1 MKRKFCIAVLTGL
14 MATFAVASASGK
26 YIFPYVVDSNVSCSE
41 NFTPSEE
48 TDDDSVAVT
57 FSYRLLYYWEFH
69 SDKSESYDT
78 GGLIGTRS
86 SEKYDE
92 FFDDLHS
99 WLGNTDGYGNPPP
112 EKGTTINAGQYTYE
126 GANGTAVVNVDS
138 RIRIGSIFGVTLYYG
153 EATINFTGRTFEPSY
168 DDLSDIP
175 NKQLIM
181 EKGSLL
187 PVNELSQGGS
197 LQVVNLEDKY
207 PGREWSIA
215 GFYLDDVPFDIST
228 PIEED
233 CNIRVE
239 LVLNDAS
246 EAFSSPLGTRISSLG
261 SGTYNFYVG
270 SSDDSLNIALD
281 PSFNKDFKTVSLG
294 KSGGVTIASGVT
306 VNFSLSGG
314 SLTQKNAAELT
325 TVEPNPSNLSF
336 CAVLHS
342 DLIIQGTLALGSSY
356 GNTSS
361 LAIQSA
367 IGGEYVALDL
377 NGHDIII
384 EGSGRL
390 DSYGL
395 IYDSKGTG
403 TIHVVGGTISTLA
416 VITDYKG
423 GSHTLAMQKNTVFP
437 FTAFS
442 FPYLRARTSVEYGS
456 EWGKVI
462 ANCNVCLVDEDSL
475 SILGWFVDPY
485 TNFVLNFIGP
495 SASGNP
501 YFFQLQ
507 GSGKSGSGIVLE
519 AVKDEQMS
527 STGSVSNYALNYR
540 LSLEMNNVK
549 ALLYKFEFSMSVSI
563 INVDIDTSDYIFPIP
578 AVFDIRMYSSNLT
591 IKQAI
596 QFTAGSTLLADENS
610 YILMS
615 YIDGNTSA
623 DISVLDRGVNYYD
636 LSKKAVVN
644 NDFSASGSVTL
655 DPSTKSADFLSRYSA
670 PHIKVDG
677 TIVFRTGNSR
687 TYRLAGPLDFAK
699 IAVTTS
705 SDDFPSNDSIE
716 MISYSNG
723 ENPFVSVNELGANV
737 ETFGFNTYLGWTS
750 SSTTDIVSSSAS
762 NISLTHY
769 KGYAR
774 PLVSH
779 GVAYYTSSGA
789 TTESH
794 IGTYSFQTG
803 AFECQEGASDSKTVY
818 FFDCS
823 GTFQAVDTQS
833 CILKKAASFKDNTFT
848 AEDGTTYIYFASM
861 YFNATPVS
869 GKDGYYTFTR
879 ERLTN
884 YNGSTAVTVH
894 YDASSSCFVR

>member
-1 MKRKFCIAVLTGL
+1 MKWKFCVAVLTGL
-14 MATFAVASASGK
+14 IAAFAVTSASGK
-26 YIFPYVVDSNVSCSE
+26 YIFPYVVDSTVSYSGNYGGQGESE
-41 NFTPSEE
+41 NSQVT
-48 TDDDSVAVT
+48 VT
-57 FSYRLLYYWEFH
+57 FSYNLLETWTYDHEQGDYQI
-69 SDKSESYDT
+69 SESGFLSTGNKDAYD
-78 GGLIGTRS
+78 G
-86 SEKYDE
+86 
-92 FFDDLHS
+92 FFRDLNG
-99 WLGNTDGYGNPPP
+99 WLGNNNDAP
-112 EKGTTINAGQYTYE
+112 ENGAVLEVGTYDYRGD
-126 GANGTAVVNVDS
+126 NGTATVNVIEKIYTEKIL
-138 RIRIGSIFGVTLYYG
+138 RTHYYG
-153 EATINFTGRTFEPSY
+153 HATIDFIGNSNPVY
-168 DDLSDIP
+168 DSLPDVPKKELRLP
-175 NKQLIM
+175 
-181 EKGSLL
+181 KGSTL
-187 PVNELSQGGS
+187 PIDDLSQGGR
-197 LQVVNLEDKY
+197 LEVVDLDSKY
-207 PGREWSIA
+207 PGKGWSIV
-215 GFYLDDVPFDIST
+215 GFYLGSEPLDISQ
-228 PIEED
+228 PIEDD
-233 CNIRVE
+233 CEIRVE
-239 LVLNDAS
+239 LVLNDATES
-246 EAFSSPLGTRISSLG
+246 FSSPLGTRISSLTA
-261 SGTYNFYVG
+261 GTYDFYTSALEADRSI
-270 SSDDSLNIALD
+270 SSD
-281 PSFNKDFKTVSLG
+281 PTFNKNLKTVLLG
-294 KSGGVTIASGVT
+294 KTGGVTIASGVT
-306 VNFSLSGG
+306 VNMAMGG
-314 SLTQKNAAELT
+314 GVLTRKNTTTLA

-336 CAVLHS
+336 CAVLTS

-699 IAVTTS
+699 IGVTTS

-737 ETFGFNTYLGWTS
+737 ETFGFSTYLGWTS

-803 AFECQEGASDSKTVY
+803 ALECQEGASGSKTVY

-861 YFNATPVS
+861 YFNATPES

-894 YDASSSCFVR
+894 YDASSGRFVR